1 MTSVRSSRSMRVLA
15 AGMAAA
21 VIVTGLPG
29 GSITAQTS
37 PTRTPAAQ
45 TPTPTPVPLPPYYD
59 QLPRDKKGRVL
70 GYPRA
75 PILNYTPTMVTGK
88 RCPRVR
94 SWTVRLTSK
103 PNEKPAGVFSNPCVV
118 QNALD
123 DTLSILFFYPL
134 GHWDTRA
141 YRRDVLPLL
150 NKDPM
155 ALRMPR
161 IMREEILKDA
171 QDTSK
176 DRYVVCDK
184 PVYMLIDVSPE
195 QPVHYQ
201 EDTQKF
207 WPNSMFIRMFV
218 AAGNAEPFTCTWYDA
233 NTGKAVFEQGA
244 REQDMTGPI
253 DWKRGLVRHWIVR
266 YSPQLSA
273 WSEGSLGFLVDEE
286 QVSNYR
292 EKVLELLARSPI
304 KP

>member
-1 MTSVRSSRSMRVLA
+1 MKSVRYSRSMRVLA

-21 VIVTGLPG
+21 VIVAGLPG
-29 GSITAQTS
+29 GSITAQASSTQ
-37 PTRTPAAQ
+37 TPAAQ
-45 TPTPTPVPLPPYYD
+45 TPIPTPVPLPPYYD
-59 QLPRDKKGRVL
+59 QLPRDKQGRVL

-88 RCPRVR
+88 RCPRVK
-94 SWTVRLTSK
+94 SWTVRRTSK

-123 DTLSILFFYPL
+123 DTLGMLFFDPF
-134 GHWDTRA
+134 GHWDRRA

-150 NKDPM
+150 DKDPM
-155 ALRMPR
+155 ALRLPR
-161 IMREEILKDA
+161 IVREEILKKMP
-171 QDTSK
+171 DTSR

-207 WPNSMFIRMFV
+207 WPNNMQILMYV
-218 AAGNAEPFTCTWYDA
+218 AAGNAEPFTCTWYDT
-233 NTGKAVFEQGA
+233 NTGKAVFEWGA

-253 DWKRGLVRHWIVR
+253 DWMSGLVSQWSVR
-266 YSPQLSA
+266 YRPQLSA
-273 WSEGSLGFLVDEE
+273 WSEGLLAYPVEKE

-292 EKVLELLARSPI
+292 EKVLELLAKSPI

>member
-1 MTSVRSSRSMRVLA
+1 MKSVRYSRSMRVLA

-21 VIVTGLPG
+21 VIVAGLPG

-45 TPTPTPVPLPPYYD
+45 TPTPVPLPPYYD
-59 QLPRDKKGRVL
+59 QLPRDKQGRVL

-88 RCPRVR
+88 RCPRVK

-123 DTLSILFFYPL
+123 DTLGIMFFYPG

-155 ALRMPR
+155 ALRMPGF
-161 IMREEILKDA
+161 MREDIIKRM

-176 DRYVVCDK
+176 DSYLVCDK

-207 WPNSMFIRMFV
+207 WLNNMYIRMYV
-218 AAGNAEPFTCTWYDA
+218 AAGNAEPFKCTRYDV
-233 NTGKAVFEQGA
+233 NTGKVLYEFGA

-253 DWKRGLVRHWIVR
+253 AWDSGLVQQWIVLYR
-266 YSPQLSA
+266 PKLSA
-273 WSEGSLGFLVDEE
+273 WSEGSLALMNKEDKI
-286 QVSNYR
+286 SNYR